1 MPDFLLALWPLS
13 TLQVAAFLPAALLV
27 GLTPGP
33 NNFLALATAGR
44 AGPAAALRGLI
55 GRCAAFAV
63 LTVLVALGLD
73 RLLAGS
79 QLAFSVL
86 KWGGV
91 AYLCYLAWRTWT
103 APVEGEPERASGG
116 WREFLT
122 CMANPKAYLLMTA
135 FLPQFLGPGSPLA
148 QLLALGAL
156 YIVMEA
162 IAALAWIGA
171 GTLLRRGALTAR
183 GKRWLNRVFGGLMGL
198 AALLLARA
206 ARPG

>member
-1 MPDFLLALWPLS
+1 MTEFPLAAW
-13 TLQVAAFLPAALLV
+13 QVAVFLPAAFLM

-33 NNFLALATAGR
+33 NNFLAMATAGR
-44 AGPAAALRGLI
+44 AGPGPALRGLG
-55 GRCAAFAV
+55 GRCAAFAILV
-63 LTVLVALGLD
+63 ILVAFGLD

-79 QLAFSVL
+79 QLAFAVL

-103 APVEGEPERASGG
+103 APVDGGPDPSSGG

-135 FLPQFLGPGSPLA
+135 FLPQFLTTGDPLL
-148 QLLALGAL
+148 QLLALGVL

-162 IAALAWIGA
+162 LAALVWIGA
-171 GTLLRRGALTAR
+171 GALMHRGALTPR
-183 GKRWLNRVFGGLMGL
+183 GRLWLNRLFGGLLGG

-206 ARPG
+206 TQPG

>member
-1 MPDFLLALWPLS
+1 MSESLLALWPLS
-13 TLQVAAFLPAALLV
+13 TWQVMAFLPAAFLV

-44 AGPAAALRGLI
+44 AGPVPALRGLV

-73 RLLAGS
+73 RLLTGS
-79 QLAFSVL
+79 QLAFSAL

-91 AYLCYLAWRTWT
+91 GYLCYLAWRTWT
-103 APVEGEPERASGG
+103 APIEGEPQRASGG
-116 WREFLT
+116 FREFLT

-135 FLPQFLGPGSPLA
+135 FLPQFLAPGSPLT

-171 GTLLRRGALTAR
+171 GALLHRGALTVR
-183 GKRWLNRVFGGLMGL
+183 GKRWLNRVFGGLMGI